1 MSLRKTPIAA
11 ALALCG
17 AMPLVAQAAPTVSW
31 SAPTYGATLSGTLS
45 GSACGATTS
54 SDAIQVTF
62 WANDWQLNN
71 DYSPPWNCN
80 FPTTQLRDGTY
91 TLRAV
96 AYDAKGG
103 ISESR
108 INVTVANNSA
118 STSTPT
124 PTPTASGTPAPSSG
138 ALDVWFK
145 APTAG
150 STISGVLNGG
160 TNCYTNTSGSVSCNT
175 TSPQAS
181 VAAATQLT
189 VVATS

>member
-31 SAPTYGATLSGTLS
+31 SAPTNGATLSGTLS

-91 TLRAV
+91 TLRAAV
-96 AYDAKGG
+96 SAAQAGTPAPP
-103 ISESR
+103 
-108 INVTVANNSA
+108 VTATPAVTPAP
-118 STSTPT
+118 TGTPT
-124 PTPTASGTPAPSSG
+124 PTTTATATPAP
-138 ALDVWFK
+138 
-145 APTAG
+145 
-150 STISGVLNGG
+150 
-160 TNCYTNTSGSVSCNT
+160 TSGS
-175 TSPQAS
+175 
-181 VAAATQLT
+181 
-189 VVATS
+189 

>member
-31 SAPTYGATLSGTLS
+31 SAPTNGATLSGTLS

-108 INVTVANNSA
+108 INVTVAPFRDRRHAPDDGRDIADGSR
-118 STSTPT
+118 
-124 PTPTASGTPAPSSG
+124 SGQRPRGLRP
-138 ALDVWFK
+138 
-145 APTAG
+145 
-150 STISGVLNGG
+150 
-160 TNCYTNTSGSVSCNT
+160 
-175 TSPQAS
+175 
-181 VAAATQLT
+181 
-189 VVATS
+189 

>member
-31 SAPTYGATLSGTLS
+31 SAPANGATLSGTLS

-96 AYDAKGG
+96 AYDANGG
-103 ISESR
+103 VSESR
-108 INVTVANNSA
+108 INVTVANNS
-118 STSTPT
+118 TS
-124 PTPTASGTPAPSSG
+124 
-138 ALDVWFK
+138 
-145 APTAG
+145 AG
-150 STISGVLNGG
+150 MVI
-160 TNCYTNTSGSVSCNT
+160 
-175 TSPQAS
+175 A
-181 VAAATQLT
+181 
-189 VVATS
+189 